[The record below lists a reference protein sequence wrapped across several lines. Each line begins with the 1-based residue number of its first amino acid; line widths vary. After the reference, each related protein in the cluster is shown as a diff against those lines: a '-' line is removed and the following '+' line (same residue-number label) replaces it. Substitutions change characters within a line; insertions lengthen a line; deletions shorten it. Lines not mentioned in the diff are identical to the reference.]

1 MSAELAYKTVKQS
14 ASDEFT
20 EKRSRFIGYVCP
32 VKTQAEATAFIAEI
46 QKKHWDAKHNVY
58 AYILREGGIKRY
70 SDDGEPQGT
79 AGVPVLDVLEKSG
92 VCDAVVVVT
101 RYFGGIL
108 LGGGGLVRAYSHAAH
123 LALEAGKIITMGL
136 CAILKIRADYAFHA
150 KLLNFIEGTDA
161 IVLHTK
167 FSDCVTLTLSIA
179 VEKADAFCD
188 AVFDF
193 SGGKVT
199 PQKIREKFAEK

>member
-1 MSAELAYKTVKQS
+1 MYMPIFCARAVLSATVTT
-14 ASDEFT
+14 ASRKARPACLFWT
-20 EKRSRFIGYVCP
+20 FLKN
-32 VKTQAEATAFIAEI
+32 QAF
-46 QKKHWDAKHNVY
+46 
-58 AYILREGGIKRY
+58 
-70 SDDGEPQGT
+70 
-79 AGVPVLDVLEKSG
+79 
-92 VCDAVVVVT
+92 VVVT

-161 IVLHTK
+161 IVLHTE